1 MKAHDDASSLRSGI
15 ASVVDEDFS
24 VKDAIGGVRGAIESV
39 LPGLAFVVVFVATRN
54 LGVTVIV
61 AASIA
66 AICVVARLLMRQQV
80 RSALTGV
87 LSIIV
92 CLVWAWLSKDAKNF
106 YLPGF
111 LTNAFWIIVL
121 VVSLGIRI
129 PGIGALVEFVRNP
142 VTSGFRQWVDV
153 WRSDRHLLRAYVVTT
168 WVWVGM
174 FALRLVVQLPLYLMD
189 SVGFLGTARL
199 VMGVPLFA
207 LTIWISWI
215 FISPQIRRRE
225 AQEAAKAAVQAEIL
239 DMDTDTDTHMVT
251 DADTDT
257 DVDAKTDVNTGTGD
271 GQQ

>member
-1 MKAHDDASSLRSGI
+1 MKAHDATSSLRSGI

-24 VKDAIGGVRGAIESV
+24 VKDAIGGVRGAVESV

-87 LSIIV
+87 LSIVV
-92 CLVWAWLSKDAKNF
+92 CLLWAWLSKDAKNF

-111 LTNAFWIIVL
+111 LTNAFWIVVL
-121 VVSLGIRI
+121 VVSLGVRV

-142 VTSGFRQWVDV
+142 VTSGFRKWVDA
-153 WRSDRHLLRAYVVTT
+153 WRSDRHLLHAYVVTT

-225 AQEAAKAAVQAEIL
+225 ALEAVKADEQAEIL
-239 DMDTDTDTHMVT
+239 DTDTDTDTHTVT
-251 DADTDT
+251 GADT
-257 DVDAKTDVNTGTGD
+257 DVDTDAGSNTDVHID
-271 GQQ
+271 AKFI